1 MIGIGEQVY
10 SILLLSVFF
19 LEVINRYNICS
30 HIDKYVIYALY
41 SVGGVGVVFFL
52 LSFVVV

>member
-1 MIGIGEQVY
+1 MY